1 MNIQEYL
8 HSCRELSALCTQN
21 GWIDND
27 TLEVQI
33 VDRRPDQITAAVQFD
48 EIIME
53 GAGCIAGRVPCFGQ
67 VRVRLDSDGNVM
79 GMDIPE

>member
-1 MNIQEYL
+1 MNVQEYL
-8 HSCRELSALCTQN
+8 RACRELNRFCSQN

-33 VDRRPDQITAAVQFD
+33 VAKGPDRVTAAVQF
-48 EIIME
+48 EEVIME

-67 VRVRLDSDGNVM
+67 IRLHVDPGGNVL
-79 GMDIPE
+79 DVEFPD